1 MDGYDTQKV
10 QYPEESKLTIV
21 HPEESKLTIVRR
33 SYEGK
38 LLAQKRGRDNK
49 STGQISLNF
58 VRCKINGRVT
68 TDLQNGESLMTWF
81 SEEDIPEKRDM
92 VPWGSP
98 EDLSN
103 RGHQA
108 WQKVG

>member
-38 LLAQKRGRDNK
+38 LLAQKRGSGSNDLFPIDRM
-49 STGQISLNF
+49 G
-58 VRCKINGRVT
+58 CCGR
-68 TDLQNGESLMTWF
+68 L
-81 SEEDIPEKRDM
+81 
-92 VPWGSP
+92 
-98 EDLSN
+98 
-103 RGHQA
+103 
-108 WQKVG
+108 

>member
-38 LLAQKRGRDNK
+38 LLAQKRGNRETVLSVTSYCGLL
-49 STGQISLNF
+49 ST
-58 VRCKINGRVT
+58 C
-68 TDLQNGESLMTWF
+68 GES
-81 SEEDIPEKRDM
+81 
-92 VPWGSP
+92 VPAFLADPRSLA
-98 EDLSN
+98 D
-103 RGHQA
+103 R
-108 WQKVG
+108 